1 MTSPVKNEN
10 VYILLAIPA
19 VIVVLSLILVG
30 LPIIRQLTNPSTETP
45 TASSKTGVVTIDT
58 HTLEPSFTPTSVT
71 FTPYPTT
78 TPTATPTPEVPSLTP
93 TLAPSPTSTVAT
105 ATSTFTPTPPV
116 MIVAPTPTPW
126 WFLYS
131 HPPCRE
137 DIGSGRS
144 AELPCLYRV
153 QENDSWRK
161 ISYLFYDDENYFWLL
176 RDLNRLENGL
186 YRSLLYRPLEDRL
199 LYIPDIKSDVLP
211 QRFPPCD
218 DKHQPPCLHTVYK
231 GDDFNPADTYEI
243 IAQTY
248 FRKLDDPIIEDAVQC
263 IRDNNLDE
271 EGNTHPLT
279 GKYAPTHITIP
290 SCPRKEP

>member
-1 MTSPVKNEN
+1 MRSPVENEN
-10 VYILLAIPA
+10 FNSFLVIPA
-19 VIVVLSLILVG
+19 VILVLALILVG
-30 LPIIRQLTNPSTETP
+30 LPIVGQLTDPSTETP
-45 TASSKTGVVTIDT
+45 TAPPKTVVVLINT

-116 MIVAPTPTPW
+116 MTVPPTPTPW

-131 HPPCRE
+131 PPPCTE
-137 DIGSGRS
+137 DIGSGS
-144 AELPCLYRV
+144 AVELPCLYRV

-161 ISYLFYDDENYFWLL
+161 ISSLFYRDENYFGLL

-186 YRSLLYRPLEDRL
+186 YRPLRYRPLQDRL
-199 LYIPDIKSDVLP
+199 LYIPDIRSDVLP

-218 DKHQPPCLHTVYK
+218 DEHQPPCLHTVNRDKY
-231 GDDFNPADTYEI
+231 NPEDTYET
-243 IAQTY
+243 IAERY
-248 FRKLDDPIIEDAVQC
+248 FGRRDGPTTEDAAQC
-263 IRDNNLDE
+263 IRENNYDADDNPL
-271 EGNTHPLT
+271 PLT
-279 GKYAPTHITIP
+279 GERAPTHITIP